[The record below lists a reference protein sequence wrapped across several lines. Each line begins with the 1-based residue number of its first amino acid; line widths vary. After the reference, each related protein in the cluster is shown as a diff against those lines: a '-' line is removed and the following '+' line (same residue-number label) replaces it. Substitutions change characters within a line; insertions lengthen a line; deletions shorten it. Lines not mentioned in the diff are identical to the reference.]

1 MQQKTKVRSRK
12 SQKTNSS
19 VLLGLA
25 AIVAGVAL
33 VGLGLTW
40 FLSGSGSV
48 VTGSNSMFN
57 GPRIALDEDY
67 FDFGNMQFEQW
78 ARREF
83 RFRNIGNQPLVLQ
96 GKPNVEAVEGC

>member
-1 MQQKTKVRSRK
+1 MQQKAKVRSRK

-19 VLLGLA
+19 VLLGVA

-33 VGLGLTW
+33 IGLGLAW
-40 FLSGSGSV
+40 FLSGSGSAA
-48 VTGSNSMFN
+48 TGSNSTIN

-67 FDFGNMQFEQW
+67 FDFGNMKFEQW

-83 RFRNIGNQPLVLQ
+83 RFRNIGNQPLALQ
-96 GKPNVEAVEGC
+96 GKPNVVAVEGC